1 MISNQVLYYKDSASL
16 LTVTVNTINKPTKIS
31 ESAMLRHLK
40 AGTKPAPKTLC
51 TTNNGQ
57 VKYKCSVHT
66 YLRSMRSFSQL
77 PIKVPNWHDWTW
89 SCNVSK
95 NRSLNWNVLGNCCA
109 NCQVQSI
116 NWVNTGDTSFGSPA
130 TWPHRSLNLWP
141 NASQSFSIRACGTNY
156 MFPIIKCDLNPASL
170 MFPRSFTT
178 S

>member
-1 MISNQVLYYKDSASL
+1 MGFASFLIFTVNIVHKPIKISDSAIKSL
-16 LTVTVNTINKPTKIS
+16 LKARIEPT
-31 ESAMLRHLK
+31 
-40 AGTKPAPKTLC
+40 PKTLC
-51 TTNNGQ
+51 TSNNK
-57 VKYKCSVHT
+57 VKYNCSVHT

-95 NRSLNWNVLGNCCA
+95 NRSLNWNVPGNCCA

-141 NASQSFSIRACGTNY
+141 NANQSFSIRACKQ
-156 MFPIIKCDLNPASL
+156 IKCFHLFKCGIYPASHIFVHKFCL
-170 MFPRSFTT
+170 FLSIPLYNLN
-178 S
+178 